1 MIVRNSVAWGSIAL
15 AASALLGAT
24 LGLQA
29 ALFFLLAAF
38 IAWWAWEY
46 PEEAFLLLIVLSP
59 LLPMLKATQTIG
71 NITLVKDVLIITL
84 FLRTFLI
91 PLLTQSLPYRR
102 NMLFAPIAALALWSV
117 FEVLNAGATALSILR
132 LRDIGLYMLLYFGVL
147 YLPHTKERMLVRFK
161 VFIGTICITMALGLL
176 QFFFLPDSTV
186 LRFDPER
193 AVWIPRIASTFA
205 HPTVFAEYL
214 ITGAVFLT
222 AIAILRKTKKQYAF
236 ALLGLFGVAILV
248 YFTYTRAGWI
258 GFIAAILAMCGMA
271 AFGTRI
277 RPTRKTAAIAVVI
290 AALVSAGIVRFTPV
304 GTFLRSSI
312 DPSYA
317 SNADRIT
324 FVVQLISRTSNSDA
338 IWGKGLGNV
347 ISFAYEG
354 GDATAFDIASGESRT
369 IQRTKD
375 QTLVDNQYIKTF
387 IEMGIIGLVLTFWLF
402 WRFLAASWRAF
413 HTDTATARILGIA
426 GIGFLVSFVIQAAFV
441 DIWDV
446 FPTNAI
452 FWSFAALVSA
462 VSSQGYKKKP
472 AHP

>member
-1 MIVRNSVAWGSIAL
+1 MIIQNSLAWGIIVL
-15 AASALLGAT
+15 VASALLGIT
-24 LGLQA
+24 FGIQA
-29 ALFFLLAAF
+29 AVFCLLAAYL
-38 IAWWAWEY
+38 AWWVKEY
-46 PEEAFLLLIVLSP
+46 PEEAFLLFIVLSP

-102 NMLFAPIAALALWSV
+102 NMLFAPIFALAAWSV
-117 FEVLNAGATALSILR
+117 FEVLNAGVTALSILR

-147 YLPHTKERMLVRFK
+147 YLPHSAKIMRTRLF
-161 VFIGTICITMALGLL
+161 VFLATLIVTALLGLL

-387 IEMGIIGLVLTFWLF
+387 IEMGIIGVVLTFWLF
-402 WRFLAASWRAF
+402 WRFALASWRSF
-413 HTDTATARILGIA
+413 KSNEYTAQIIGIA
-426 GIGFLVSFVIQAAFV
+426 GIGFLASFIFQAAFV

-452 FWSFAALVSA
+452 FWSFAALISA
-462 VSSQGYKKKP
+462 VFSQSYKKP